1 MNLKMGRIVS
11 VNEENMTL
19 EMSSE
24 GKGNRTIIIRR
35 PSRPM
40 GKTVSHTLPFILGF
54 IMGMVFPVIWLAA
67 TDKLVKE
74 TLLVEL
80 PWLMNIS
87 HYNPTFVLM
96 FFAVS
101 VIALVFLYWIH
112 THHCAEV
119 AKVDQKRLKDEL
131 DAETATI
138 KNALDVF
145 KDKVQARG
153 ETININM
160 LMEQEVGDDTPDK
173 NRDSHRKENAETGVN
188 TSPDTNRDLRRKGTA
203 ETATNAFKSE
213 PTSGVVE

>member
-1 MNLKMGRIVS
+1 MGRIAS
-11 VNEENMTL
+11 VNEENKTL

-24 GKGNRTIIIRR
+24 GKGNRTITIRR

-40 GKTVSHTLPFILGF
+40 DKTVSHTLPFILGF

-67 TDKLVKE
+67 TDKLARE
-74 TLLVEL
+74 TLLVET
-80 PWLMNIS
+80 PWRMNFT
-87 HYNPTFVLM
+87 HYDPTFVLM

-160 LMEQEVGDDTPDK
+160 SMEQEVGDDT
-173 NRDSHRKENAETGVN
+173 
-188 TSPDTNRDLRRKGTA
+188 PDTNRDLRRKGTA

>member
-1 MNLKMGRIVS
+1 M
-11 VNEENMTL
+11 NEEKKIF

-24 GKGNRTIIIRR
+24 GKGNRTITIRR

-40 GKTVSHTLPFILGF
+40 DKTVSHTLPFILGF
-54 IMGMVFPVIWLAA
+54 VIGMVFPVIWLAA
-67 TDKLVKE
+67 TDKLARE
-74 TLLVEL
+74 TLLVEM
-80 PWLMNIS
+80 PWRMNFT
-87 HYNPTFVLM
+87 HYDPTFVLM

-145 KDKVQARG
+145 KDKAQARS
-153 ETININM
+153 ETISINM
-160 LMEQEVGDDTPDK
+160 SLEQKTEGDSQDK
-173 NRDSHRKENAETGVN
+173 NS
-188 TSPDTNRDLRRKGTA
+188 DLREDATA
-203 ETATNAFKSE
+203 ENTTESLSFSADWR
-213 PTSGVVE
+213 

>member
-1 MNLKMGRIVS
+1 MERDVSMNDEKI
-11 VNEENMTL
+11 
-19 EMSSE
+19 EMLSE
-24 GKGNRTIIIRR
+24 GKGNKTITIRR

-40 GKTVSHTLPFILGF
+40 DKTVSHTLPFILGF
-54 IMGMVFPVIWLAA
+54 IIGMVFPVIWLAA
-67 TDKLVKE
+67 TDKLARE
-74 TLLVEL
+74 TLLVET
-80 PWLMNIS
+80 PWRMNFT
-87 HYNPTFVLM
+87 HYDPTFALM

-101 VIALVFLYWIH
+101 VITLVFLYWIH

-160 LMEQEVGDDTPDK
+160 SLQQEVGDDTPDK
-173 NRDSHRKENAETGVN
+173 NRDSQRKENAETGVN
-188 TSPDTNRDLRRKGTA
+188 TSPDTNRNLRRKETV
-203 ETATNAFKSE
+203 ETAATAFKSDS
-213 PTSGVVE
+213 TSGAVE